1 MEWYLDWVRV
11 EGITPRVQTLRRSLG
26 DQFRLFNSGRL
37 AMMTAGH
44 FWVPRFR
51 PYVADGRLDIGFA
64 PIPHRARSPPATVV
78 YASGWAVPAAS
89 PNRRLAVELAA
100 ALADSASQAVRV
112 SHDLEISAI
121 RSVADQA
128 AASDSLGWERVFL
141 DVMPTARLPWG
152 ARVRGWR
159 EVENRLPQVIDEV
172 LLEGRPVREALQRA
186 ASDIDRILAETER

>member
-1 MEWYLDWVRV
+1 
-11 EGITPRVQTLRRSLG
+11 
-26 DQFRLFNSGRL
+26 
-37 AMMTAGH
+37 MMTAGH

-51 PYVADGRLDIGFA
+51 PYVADGRLDIGFV
-64 PIPHRARSPPATVV
+64 PIPHRAQSPPVTVV

-112 SHDLEISAI
+112 RHDLEISSI
-121 RSVADQA
+121 RPVADQA
-128 AASDSLGWERVFL
+128 ATLDSLGWERVFL
-141 DVMPTARLPWG
+141 DVMPTARMPWG

-186 ASDIDRILAETER
+186 ARDIDRILAETER